1 LIIRIITGILGIAL
15 AAFVI
20 QTGGM
25 LFAGFSLV
33 LGIIAWLEYVRAF
46 SRRGLRLTLFTGLL
60 GIALLWYTGWQ
71 GTFEMMIAAATL
83 VVLVILLE
91 SVLLYGTV
99 SIMDA
104 VTSVAGV
111 FYFGFPFTY
120 MVMLRDTQPE
130 TMISTVIGDFSFGCA
145 MIWIMF
151 IGTWASDTF
160 AYFTGSAIG
169 RHKLCPSISPNK
181 TVEGFLGALVGT
193 TAAVTGLGIFLS
205 LPIQE
210 MALLGAVIAILAT
223 LGDLVESV
231 AKRYTGIK
239 DSGNIIPGHGGI
251 WDRFDSVLFTAPL
264 VYYFVKFVDLTMKLR

>member
-1 LIIRIITGILGIAL
+1 MIIRIITGILGIAL

-20 QTGGM
+20 QKGGA

-33 LGIIAWLEYVRAF
+33 LGFLAWFEYVRAF
-46 SRRGLRLTLFTGLL
+46 SERGLHLTFFTGIF

-71 GTFEMMIAAATL
+71 ETPEMMMAAATL

-91 SVLLYGTV
+91 SVLFHGAV
-99 SIMDA
+99 SILDA

-111 FYFGFPFTY
+111 FYFGFPFAY
-120 MVMLRDTQPE
+120 MVMLREAQPE
-130 TMISTVIGDFSFGCA
+130 LMIPTMAGEFSFGCA

-169 RHKLCPSISPNK
+169 RHKLCPGISPNK

-193 TAAVTGLGIFLS
+193 TAAVAGLGVFFS
-205 LPIQE
+205 LPVRE
-210 MALLGAVIAILAT
+210 MALLGLAIAILAT

-231 AKRYTGIK
+231 AKRYTRIK
-239 DSGNIIPGHGGI
+239 DSGNLIPGHGGV
-251 WDRFDSVLFTAPL
+251 WDRFDSVLFTVPL
-264 VYYFVKFVDLTMKLR
+264 VYYFVKFVELTMK